1 MVRPFG
7 KRLLP
12 AARGGVSGLGRGLG
26 APQRYDPLP
35 PAPLDAVMRPPLP
48 IEVDVTDFDR
58 HTEIFLASY
67 LWARETI
74 AALEAEGNSAITAI
88 LGTSNPVMKRA
99 RQFAE
104 RPHSALS
111 G

>member
-1 MVRPFG
+1 
-7 KRLLP
+7 
-12 AARGGVSGLGRGLG
+12 
-26 APQRYDPLP
+26 
-35 PAPLDAVMRPPLP
+35 MRPPLP

-88 LGTSNPVMKRA
+88 LGAGNPALKRP
-99 RQFAE
+99 
-104 RPHSALS
+104 RPLTEVPRSVLT